1 MGHSQKE
8 MRWDQIL
15 GLGCFAALWLS
26 KNVTLEE
33 DAQHVNT
40 SSYKDGSTIRGANG
54 CEPAPCGLL
63 WVMNRNTME
72 LSHLLY
78 MFKSISLLFRGEEK
92 YFGDLCV
99 CSESVQ
105 HKEKQ
110 VISHYSCDCSRML
123 QRSHL
128 HSFSTP
134 HTRKKMPTYYH
145 FLGKKY
151 IAVNSFTLLSMIY
164 CSTVPGRVHMNS

>member
-15 GLGCFAALWLS
+15 GLGHFAALWLS

-54 CEPAPCGLL
+54 CEPA
-63 WVMNRNTME
+63 MNRNTME
-72 LSHLLY
+72 WSHLLY

-92 YFGDLCV
+92 YFGELCV

-110 VISHYSCDCSRML
+110 VISRCSCDCSRML

-145 FLGKKY
+145 FLWKKY
-151 IAVNSFTLLSMIY
+151 IVVNSFTLLSLIY
-164 CSTVPGRVHMNS
+164 CSTVPGRVHINS